1 MKNKKTTV
9 LNLLKRCFIIA
20 VLIFIEKSANAQYL
34 NSQFISMTAV
44 PTEVLTGQTFHVWVT
59 FKNTGTLIW
68 YNELNNERN
77 TIRYRLRSEN
87 PENNSTWYGAV
98 RSIIGTTLPNNT
110 LTIDIEAKAPTTPGY
125 YNFQWRMWI
134 GNDIEDV
141 SFGDYTPNKVIMVSA
156 PTHRSQFISQNVP
169 SVVSPGQTFPVSIT
183 FKNIGTQ
190 AWTSFGLTN
199 KYKLGSQNSQNNS
212 IWGLQRVDLPVIA
225 VSPTTGIVTF
235 NFIAT
240 APTTPGSYNFQW
252 QMLQEGL
259 RWFGETTPNKVITV
273 SAAPFNGS
281 QFVSQN
287 VPLTVNTGQAFTAS
301 ITLKNTGTKTWFLG
315 GVNPHRLGTD
325 NPIGNNIWGR
335 VRVELPVSQVLPN
348 GQVTFT
354 FTATAPS
361 TPGIYN
367 FQWKMVQELV
377 EWFGV
382 STPNVAIV
390 VEAPSQTMA
399 PNNSQFVSQ
408 SVPSTVNP
416 GQIFTA
422 SVTFK
427 NIGTNT
433 WYTGGVNPYRLGSQ
447 NVQDNETWGR
457 LRVELPVSQVLP
469 NTNVTFNFTATAPST
484 PGQYNFQWK
493 MVKEL
498 VEWFGAIPPN
508 RVITVSAQNR
518 TKSIIANNS
527 QNETDFKEYADL
539 IIMPNPATDF
549 MNILLPI
556 IEGTQALKIF
566 DITGKIVYDK
576 EYSNTSNIEINV
588 SEFKK
593 GIYFLKIDNQT
604 NSYCK
609 KFVIN

>member
-1 MKNKKTTV
+1 MKNRKTII
-9 LNLLKRCFIIA
+9 LNLLKRCFIILA
-20 VLIFIEKSANAQYL
+20 VLILSGKLANAQYYNR
-34 NSQFISMTAV
+34 NSQFISMSNI
-44 PTEVLTGQTFHVWVT
+44 PSILYGGQTFQVSIT
-59 FKNTGTLIW
+59 FKNTGTETWTNGPVYPFKLGSQNTTW
-68 YNELNNERN
+68 GLNRV
-77 TIRYRLRSEN
+77 
-87 PENNSTWYGAV
+87 A
-98 RSIIGTTLPNNT
+98 LPVNQVLPLDLVTFTFNVT
-110 LTIDIEAKAPTTPGY
+110 VPNTPGQ
-125 YNFQWRMWI
+125 YNFQWRMIFRYDNGW
-134 GNDIEDV
+134 
-141 SFGDYTPNKVIMVSA
+141 FGENTPNKVITVLA
-156 PTHRSQFISQNVP
+156 PFNGSQFAYQDVP
-169 SVVSPGQTFPVSIT
+169 STVTAGQSFTARIT
-183 FKNIGTQ
+183 FKNIGT
-190 AWTSFGLTN
+190 
-199 KYKLGSQNSQNNS
+199 
-212 IWGLQRVDLPVIA
+212 
-225 VSPTTGIVTF
+225 
-235 NFIAT
+235 
-240 APTTPGSYNFQW
+240 
-252 QMLQEGL
+252 
-259 RWFGETTPNKVITV
+259 
-273 SAAPFNGS
+273 
-281 QFVSQN
+281 
-287 VPLTVNTGQAFTAS
+287 
-301 ITLKNTGTKTWFLG
+301 KTWLTG

-335 VRVELPVSQVLPN
+335 VRVELPWSPILQN
-348 GQVTFT
+348 GEVFFI

>member
-1 MKNKKTTV
+1 MKKENK
-9 LNLLKRCFIIA
+9 LNKIILLLVIILFA
-20 VLIFIEKSANAQYL
+20 SNLADAQR
-34 NSQFISMTAV
+34 NSEFISMSNI
-44 PTEVLTGQTFHVWVT
+44 PTNVL
-59 FKNTGTLIW
+59 
-68 YNELNNERN
+68 
-77 TIRYRLRSEN
+77 
-87 PENNSTWYGAV
+87 
-98 RSIIGTTLPNNT
+98 
-110 LTIDIEAKAPTTPGY
+110 
-125 YNFQWRMWI
+125 
-134 GNDIEDV
+134 
-141 SFGDYTPNKVIMVSA
+141 
-156 PTHRSQFISQNVP
+156 
-169 SVVSPGQTFPVSIT
+169 PGQTFPVSIT
-183 FKNIGTQ
+183 FKNNGTVV
-190 AWTSFGLTN
+190 WTTCDKNGSLYPCYLSSENPSHNTLWIN
-199 KYKLGSQNSQNNS
+199 LGNNNLRPHCGVA
-212 IWGLQRVDLPVIA
+212 INE
-225 VSPTTGIVTF
+225 IVTF
-235 NFIAT
+235 NFTAT
-240 APTTPGSYNFQW
+240 APSTPGIYNFQW
-252 QMLQEGL
+252 RLVKGL
-259 RWFGETTPNKVITV
+259 GNGTHTHFGDYTPNKVITV
-273 SAAPFNGS
+273 STAPYNGS

-287 VPLTVNTGQAFTAS
+287 VPLSVTTGQTFTAS
-301 ITLKNTGTKTWFLG
+301 ITLKNTGTKTWLTG

-335 VRVELPVSQVLPN
+335 VRVELPISNVLQN
-348 GQVTFT
+348 GQVTFN

-382 STPNVAIV
+382 STPNIPISVTSPTPPPIIL
-390 VEAPSQTMA
+390 T
-399 PNNSQFVSQ
+399 NNSQWISQ
-408 SVPSTVNP
+408 NVPATVTA
-416 GQIFTA
+416 GQTFPV

-427 NIGTNT
+427 NTGTST
-433 WYTGGVNPYRLGSQ
+433 WYSGGVNPYRLGSQ

-527 QNETDFKEYADL
+527 QNETDFKEYADIN
-539 IIMPNPATDF
+539 IIPNPATDF

-566 DITGKIVYDK
+566 DITGKLVYTK
-576 EYSNTSNIEINV
+576 EYSNASNIEINV

-609 KFVIN
+609 KVVIN